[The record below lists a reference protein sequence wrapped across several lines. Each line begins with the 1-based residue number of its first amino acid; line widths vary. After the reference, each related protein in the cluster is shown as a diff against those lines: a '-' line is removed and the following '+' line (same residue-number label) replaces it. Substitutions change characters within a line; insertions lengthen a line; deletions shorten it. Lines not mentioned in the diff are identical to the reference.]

1 MWLEILILMRY
12 EYFYL
17 DFNDYEDVKVY
28 EYVKGVIL
36 DVYFLNYSELEMDN
50 REIKSKFNIY
60 EVKFVKW
67 LCRYFFQ

>member
-1 MWLEILILMRY
+1 MWLEIFILMRY

-36 DVYFLNYSELEMDN
+36 DVYFLNHSELEMD
-50 REIKSKFNIY
+50 RDVYILL
-60 EVKFVKW
+60 KW
-67 LCRYFFQ
+67 IFLVVFYVVF

>member
-1 MWLEILILMRY
+1 MWLEIFILMRY

-60 EVKFVKW
+60 EVKWIFLVVF
-67 LCRYFFQ
+67 YVVF

>member
-1 MWLEILILMRY
+1 MRY

-67 LCRYFFQ
+67 L

>member
-1 MWLEILILMRY
+1 MWLEIFILMRY

-60 EVKFVKW
+60 EVKFIFQH
-67 LCRYFFQ
+67 LFF

>member
-1 MWLEILILMRY
+1 MWLEIFILMRY

-60 EVKFVKW
+60 EVKFV
-67 LCRYFFQ
+67 